1 MPRCD
6 YETFCQLLVDD
17 SSNISNKNVRITV
30 KSDSNRLLTKLYGI
44 NCDEQ
49 KSQTNKY
56 QQQEHQICYS
66 ISFKLVH
73 SKWHI
78 IEPTQWHAST
88 LSIIP
93 TKTSPTHIQKNKD
106 VSTPKLPVVT
116 ITKDEIKE
124 KYIYIV
130 QGYARDVQ
138 MEITQDVLDLILFF
152 YAKPI
157 IMNVKSKYCSDIKS
171 ILFCPLEPEWSSLEA
186 QIFKECNL
194 DVVLSLS
201 YKYGTITKDNW
212 KMCRWNQKSFL
223 EDVFEVNG
231 FLSGKPPVITITKDE
246 IKEKYIYIVQ
256 GYARDV
262 QMEIT
267 QD

>member
-56 QQQEHQICYS
+56 QQQKHQISRNS

-78 IEPTQWHAST
+78 LEPTQWHAST
-88 LSIIP
+88 
-93 TKTSPTHIQKNKD
+93 TSPTHIPKNKD
-106 VSTPKLPVVT
+106 VSTPKLPVIT
-116 ITKDEIKE
+116 ITKDEIKEKYIYIVQGYDEIKE

-138 MEITQDVLDLILFF
+138 MEITQD
-152 YAKPI
+152 
-157 IMNVKSKYCSDIKS
+157 
-171 ILFCPLEPEWSSLEA
+171 
-186 QIFKECNL
+186 
-194 DVVLSLS
+194 
-201 YKYGTITKDNW
+201 
-212 KMCRWNQKSFL
+212 
-223 EDVFEVNG
+223 
-231 FLSGKPPVITITKDE
+231 
-246 IKEKYIYIVQ
+246 
-256 GYARDV
+256 
-262 QMEIT
+262 
-267 QD
+267 